1 MFKRTYLSAVM
12 AALLAPALSASAA
25 DGAAPAANPQQD
37 KRASESDRQHVVTG
51 LVRDTMGQ
59 PLAGAN
65 VTLQSASGEISGQ
78 TTSDQ
83 SGHFS
88 FAATPGTYAVLSDKA
103 GYQPGSSI
111 ITLSAGEASTVI
123 TLADSQTQEI
133 NITATR
139 LENARNGLSPET
151 GGSVYRFTA
160 KDIEN
165 LPQGESTPLNQ
176 VLLQAPGVVNDSNGQ
191 FHIRGEHANT
201 QYRINGV
208 TLPEGIS
215 GFGQALD
222 ARFAQG
228 INLLTGA
235 LPAQY
240 GYRTAGVIEI
250 NTKNNFEGGG
260 HVDMYG
266 GSNQTYNPSVEYGNT
281 NGKLSYF
288 VDGSYLTDNVG
299 IANTTSSVNPIH
311 DTTQQAK
318 GFAYMS
324 YLLNPD
330 TKLSFMFGSYDGNF
344 QIPNRP
350 GQPPDPNH
358 LGILPQLGLSGY
370 NSATL
375 NDNQREINRYAISS
389 LQSSLNDNFDYQ
401 ISLFT
406 RYSSLHYMPGVTGD
420 LAFYGVAS
428 DVFRSSTSN
437 GIQADGSEHLND
449 QHTLRMGMSGSVENI
464 VSNNNSTVFPVNGTG
479 QVSGPATNISDNV
492 AKNGNTLFGVY
503 LQDEWKATDKLTVN
517 YGERFDQV
525 NAYVNEHQFS
535 PRLGLVYR
543 SNELTTWHTGYAR
556 YFTPP
561 PTELV
566 STADQA
572 LFAGTTN
579 AAPGQ
584 NSMVKSE
591 RANYLDAGVTHQLT
605 PAVNLG
611 VDTFYKQTQNTLDEG
626 QFGPA
631 MIMTPFN
638 YAQGKIYGVELTG
651 NYKSDNLSGYANL
664 ARTVSMAKGII
675 SSQYLFDQ
683 ATLNYAANNWVNV
696 DHQQALTISTG
707 TSYLWSGTRLSSDL
721 IFESG
726 LRNGFA
732 NTTSLPSYTVINLGA
747 SRKVNFAGAGPMEVR
762 LVINNLFDKV
772 YAIRDGS
779 GIGVFAP
786 QYGLRLGMFIGL
798 SKPL

>member
-1 MFKRTYLSAVM
+1 MFKHALLC
-12 AALLAPALSASAA
+12 AALSTPLCVHAADSQQPAPAT
-25 DGAAPAANPQQD
+25 GQNEPATATSNKNTIQ
-37 KRASESDRQHVVTG
+37 G
-51 LVRDTMGQ
+51 LVRDTLGR
-59 PLAGAN
+59 PITLAGI
-65 VTLQSASGEISGQ
+65 TLKAAGGVVAGHA
-78 TTSDQ
+78 TSDAQ
-83 SGHFS
+83 GHFA
-88 FAATPGTYAVLSDKA
+88 FTAIAPGTYAVLSDKS
-103 GYQPGSSI
+103 GYETGSSI
-111 ITLSAGEASTVI
+111 VTLSDGTASTTI
-123 TLADSQTQEI
+123 TLAASQAQEI
-133 NITATR
+133 DISATR
-139 LENARNGLSPET
+139 LDTARNGLSPKT
-151 GGSVYRFTA
+151 GGSVYHFGS

-165 LPQGESTPLNQ
+165 LPQGENTPLNE

-250 NTKNNFEGGG
+250 NTKTNFEGGG

-266 GSNQTYNPSVEYGNT
+266 GSNQTYNPSVEYGST
-281 NGKLSYF
+281 QGKLSYF

-318 GFAYMS
+318 GFAFMS

-330 TKLSFMFGSYDGNF
+330 TKLSFMFGSYDGRF
-344 QIPNRP
+344 QIPNTP
-350 GQPPDPNH
+350 GQPADPNH

-375 NDNQREINRYAISS
+375 NDNQREINRYAVST
-389 LQSSLNDNFDYQ
+389 LQSSLNDNVDYQ
-401 ISLFT
+401 VSLFT
-406 RYSSLHYMPGVTGD
+406 RYSSLHYIPGTTGD

-437 GIQADGSEHLND
+437 GIQADGSDRLND
-449 QHTLRMGMSGSVENI
+449 KHTLRMGMFGSVENI

-479 QVSGPATNISDNV
+479 QVSGSATNIADNV

-503 LQDEWKATDKLTVN
+503 LQDEWKATAKLTVN
-517 YGERFDQV
+517 YGGRFDQV
-525 NAYVNEHQFS
+525 NAYVNEHQLS
-535 PRLGLVYR
+535 PRMGLVYK

-605 PAVNLG
+605 TTVNLG
-611 VDTFYKQTQNTLDEG
+611 IDTFYKQSQNTLDEG

-631 MIMTPFN
+631 LIMTPFN
-638 YAQGKIYGVELTG
+638 YAQGKTYGVELTG
-651 NYKSDNLSGYANL
+651 NYKSGDLSGYANL
-664 ARTVSMAKGII
+664 ARTVSMARDII

-696 DHQQALTISTG
+696 DHEQALTVSTG
-707 TSYLWSGTRLSSDL
+707 AAYVWSGTHLSSDL
-721 IFESG
+721 MYQSG

-732 NTTSLPSYTVINLGA
+732 NTTSLPGYTVLNLGA
-747 SRKVNFAGAGPMEVR
+747 SRKMTLYGIGEVETR
-762 LVINNLFDKV
+762 LVADNVLDKV
-772 YAIRDGS
+772 YLIRDGT

-786 QYGLRLGMFIGL
+786 QYGVRRGLFLGL
-798 SKPL
+798 SKQL